1 MLLSSLKDLTVL
13 SIHPKQRASSTASLY
28 RMRFFPVF
36 FKGYCSH
43 TASAVS
49 KLASSHF
56 RQSFR
61 STKYLITISFIVSGV
76 AKGLLLHGFRLE
88 FFGHFFDGVAQGGTW
103 HKGFFSCHIVEH
115 GLLPAFAGCF
125 KHPAIAFLHQVVGV
139 EQQKVCNLKY
149 FFEKQT
155 FSGGDDQAYGGPS
168 FGPTMRRGRPSLQF
182 LNVLGILHH
191 KASNG
196 VVAKGVAVG
205 PIVYVGTYPALKGL
219 EIFRLV
225 FFFTPFGK
233 ATGNKSLFKVSRLPQ
248 FFAKGKDFL
257 PGAGHNLGAAS
268 LGYLIYPGSFYA
280 VNLGCFAGLKEA
292 TGSGLCLWIGAIGQ
306 RLSDFGQQFFFHRG
320 THKKTGILLLIA
332 QYFLPVKNL
341 FVGDVVNLNYRT
353 YIIKAFTFC
362 VFVQRRIDLQ
372 NAEKHR
378 QFAFVGELCN
388 HGVAVGQIL

>member
-49 KLASSHF
+49 KFASSHF

-61 STKYLITISFIVSGV
+61 STKYLITVSFIVSGV
-76 AKGLLLHGFRLE
+76 AKGLLLHGDFFERL
-88 FFGHFFDGVAQGGTW
+88 GHFFDGVAQGGTW
-103 HKGFFSCHIVEH
+103 HKGFFGCLIVEH

-139 EQQKVCNLKY
+139 EQQKFYNLKY
-149 FFEKQT
+149 FFEKQA
-155 FSGGDDQAYGGPS
+155 FSGGDDQAYSGAS
-168 FGPTMRRGRPSLQF
+168 FGPAMRGGRPSLQF

-191 KASNG
+191 KASNR
-196 VVAKGVAVG
+196 VV
-205 PIVYVGTYPALKGL
+205 
-219 EIFRLV
+219 
-225 FFFTPFGK
+225 
-233 ATGNKSLFKVSRLPQ
+233 
-248 FFAKGKDFL
+248 AKGKDFL
-257 PGAGHNLGAAS
+257 LGAGLNLGAAS

-378 QFAFVGELCN
+378 QFAFVGELFN
-388 HGVAVGQIL
+388 HGLAVGQIL